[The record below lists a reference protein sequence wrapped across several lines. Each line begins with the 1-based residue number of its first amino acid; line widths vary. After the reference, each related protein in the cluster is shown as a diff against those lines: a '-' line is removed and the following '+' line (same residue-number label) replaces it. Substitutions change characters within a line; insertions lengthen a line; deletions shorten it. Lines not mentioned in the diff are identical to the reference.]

1 MSKISTLHPKRDIGT
16 SLRQA
21 AYDILSAA
29 RAPLDDP
36 SLSPAVVIHDY
47 RKEMKRWRAFLR
59 LFDSALGDESTRL
72 RTEARDLARTFT
84 VSRDIQSALDA
95 LDDLLEDS
103 QQTVLSPRSIKT
115 IRDRLAGRKRARE
128 RAQLTAEV
136 RARIS
141 LALDSATTSV
151 AQWPLDAMTFAD
163 VAEQL
168 AAAYRRATRLI
179 PEKWPEATPEE
190 LHELRQRVVQHRYQM
205 ELVEDLW
212 PRLTE
217 TWIGELQRLRTRLGK
232 YQDLTLLI
240 QLIAPHQPLAP
251 WRSRLAPLIA
261 QRQAEHVVTA
271 RRIAG
276 RVFAESP
283 KAFRRRLEA
292 LWEAG
297 GGAPDAD

>member
-1 MSKISTLHPKRDIGT
+1 
-16 SLRQA
+16 
-21 AYDILSAA
+21 
-29 RAPLDDP
+29 
-36 SLSPAVVIHDY
+36 
-47 RKEMKRWRAFLR
+47 
-59 LFDSALGDESTRL
+59 
-72 RTEARDLARTFT
+72 
-84 VSRDIQSALDA
+84 
-95 LDDLLEDS
+95 
-103 QQTVLSPRSIKT
+103 
-115 IRDRLAGRKRARE
+115 
-128 RAQLTAEV
+128 
-136 RARIS
+136 
-141 LALDSATTSV
+141 
-151 AQWPLDAMTFAD
+151 
-163 VAEQL
+163 
-168 AAAYRRATRLI
+168 
-179 PEKWPEATPEE
+179 
-190 LHELRQRVVQHRYQM
+190 M

-240 QLIAPHQPLAP
+240 QLIAPNQPLAP

-297 GGAPDAD
+297 GGTPDAD